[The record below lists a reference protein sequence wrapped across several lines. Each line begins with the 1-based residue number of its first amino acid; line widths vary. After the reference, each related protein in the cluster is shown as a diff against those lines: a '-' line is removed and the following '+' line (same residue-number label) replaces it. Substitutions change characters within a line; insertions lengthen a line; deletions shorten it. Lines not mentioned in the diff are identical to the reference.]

1 MAAGVQILLESS
13 RVSILVVVKL
23 VLLGNCFL
31 LMNET
36 HQITHYSIN
45 YSIMYRYVMVLGT
58 VG

>member
-1 MAAGVQILLESS
+1 MH
-13 RVSILVVVKL
+13 VVVKL